1 MNRGLRRSARANNS
15 RAPLIPLFLKGWGD
29 RLDSRSRR
37 QKMLSGGIW
46 DLQEVQATHSP
57 RPLCHL
63 PSPAGVSQRSKPG
76 KGPVDMVH
84 IGPMPK
90 RETRVKKDAECSGAT
105 HRKVAGKRVCLIL
118 EIRVSIS
125 TYLFWQARFLI
136 GYKIFL
142 PYSLHHQFDDLSHF
156 SQCLTSLAFLFVGEF
171 VYKPV
176 LFQSIQRI
184 KMLFFRDIS
193 LYKES
198 CSISSL
204 FFFLSTTFSF
214 YALAKSILYL
224 ETSCPVLPKAFS
236 AKDSFGNPT
245 KFPGSLLLLI
255 PMPILPNE
263 VIFITYKYFYN

>member
-1 MNRGLRRSARANNS
+1 MLGLEIKRGTGCHYNFFYNWITFSSAEYITCCISQDPIKRWLSLESFGDFNDKRSTLSGMNRGLRRSARANNS

-105 HRKVAGKRVCLIL
+105 HRKVAGKHVCAW
-118 EIRVSIS
+118 
-125 TYLFWQARFLI
+125 F
-136 GYKIFL
+136 
-142 PYSLHHQFDDLSHF
+142 
-156 SQCLTSLAFLFVGEF
+156 
-171 VYKPV
+171 
-176 LFQSIQRI
+176 
-184 KMLFFRDIS
+184 
-193 LYKES
+193 
-198 CSISSL
+198 
-204 FFFLSTTFSF
+204 
-214 YALAKSILYL
+214 
-224 ETSCPVLPKAFS
+224 
-236 AKDSFGNPT
+236 
-245 KFPGSLLLLI
+245 
-255 PMPILPNE
+255 
-263 VIFITYKYFYN
+263 